1 MCILYMS
8 KYSTVSIDIMSLIGN
23 IIINRWIFMK
33 MIQKNN
39 SNLVIIMMYK
49 IM

>member
-1 MCILYMS
+1 MS

-23 IIINRWIFMK
+23 IIIYSWIFMK

-39 SNLVIIMMYK
+39 DNLVIIMMYE

>member
-1 MCILYMS
+1 
-8 KYSTVSIDIMSLIGN
+8 MSLIGN
-23 IIINRWIFMK
+23 IIINSWIFMK

-39 SNLVIIMMYK
+39 GNLVIIMMYE